1 MRQAIFM
8 EWDAQLFS
16 LINGLAGHWPWLDET
31 MKAISDP
38 NSYFVPGLLIFGYW
52 LWKYRRQ
59 AVIQA
64 ALLSLLVI
72 GVDLIGAQI
81 KQRTARAR
89 PCHALQNVH
98 AIVGCG
104 EAFSFPSNHA
114 LNSSAAAVFLRS
126 YYPRIT
132 WIAAPLVI
140 LIGVSRIYTG
150 GHYASDVVGGW
161 LLGAAVAWAS
171 VALLRRR
178 RKQNE

>member
-1 MRQAIFM
+1 MDWDIQIFH
-8 EWDAQLFS
+8 
-16 LINGLAGHWPWLDET
+16 LINALAGHWPWLDET
-31 MKAISDP
+31 MKAVSDP
-38 NSYFVPGLLIFGYW
+38 NSYFVPGFPIFGYW

-81 KQRTARAR
+81 KQRTARPR
-89 PCHALQNVH
+89 PCRALEKVETMME
-98 AIVGCG
+98 CG

-114 LNSSAAAVFLRS
+114 VNSAAIAVFPGS
-126 YYPRIT
+126 FYPRVT

-150 GHYASDVVGGW
+150 AHYASDVGGGW
-161 LLGAAVAWAS
+161 LLGAGTAWTF
-171 VALLRRR
+171 VALLRRL
-178 RKQNE
+178 RKRIE